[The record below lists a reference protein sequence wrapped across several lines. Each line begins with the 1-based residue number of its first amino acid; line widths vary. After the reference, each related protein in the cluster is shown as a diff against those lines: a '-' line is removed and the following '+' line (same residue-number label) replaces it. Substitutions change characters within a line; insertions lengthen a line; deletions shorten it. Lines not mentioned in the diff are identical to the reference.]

1 MRGKSK
7 ISWHLYLWAYLTSG
21 VNELWQIDM
30 ISQPIQTLHHIGR
43 YSYTKNGWQLK
54 EATLHIVHVIMKT
67 QKEKKILGTLV
78 ASESWLRHFL
88 PMTNVWFQSLKTF
101 SELWSWPVWN
111 FVCER
116 RMNCHVMNMV
126 CLSQRSQAKFSKYY
140 IHTAHITICLQACL
154 TMVRH
159 GTLLM
164 LWFD

>member
-1 MRGKSK
+1 
-7 ISWHLYLWAYLTSG
+7 
-21 VNELWQIDM
+21 M
-30 ISQPIQTLHHIGR
+30 IAQPIQTLHHVRR
-43 YSYTKNGWQLK
+43 YSNTKTGWQLK
-54 EATLHIVHVIMKT
+54 KEGTLHIVHVIMKT
-67 QKEKKILGTLV
+67 QKEKKFWELL
-78 ASESWLRHFL
+78 L
-88 PMTNVWFQSLKTF
+88 PQKAGCVISFQWQMCGFQSLKTF

>member
-1 MRGKSK
+1 MTSILMGLSDIRRK
-7 ISWHLYLWAYLTSG
+7 WAMTNRHDFSTYPDSASHREIQLHKKWVATKGGNITHSTCD
-21 VNELWQIDM
+21 NEDAK
-30 ISQPIQTLHHIGR
+30 R
-43 YSYTKNGWQLK
+43 
-54 EATLHIVHVIMKT
+54 
-67 QKEKKILGTLV
+67 KKILGTLV
-78 ASESWLRHFL
+78 ASESWPRHFL

-116 RMNCHVMNMV
+116 RMNCHVGNMV